1 MGKKSS
7 FKINKISF
15 FAIPILIL
23 SLLLLVGKSALDNYA
38 EQKMADGYRLAVQHS
53 VERRSDFAHL
63 QAQMRYSRLLARA
76 NKRHEQIDSDIN
88 QYITAVTAVKGST
101 HKKRSAEEFLAN

>member
-1 MGKKSS
+1 MGKMSG
-7 FKINKISF
+7 FKVNGISF
-15 FAIPILIL
+15 FIVPILVL
-23 SLLLLVGKSALDNYA
+23 SLLLLVGKNALDNYA

-63 QAQMRYSRLLARA
+63 QAQMRYSRLLTRA
-76 NKRHEQIDSDIN
+76 NRRHEQIDNDIN
-88 QYITAVTAVKGST
+88 QYITAVTAIKGST